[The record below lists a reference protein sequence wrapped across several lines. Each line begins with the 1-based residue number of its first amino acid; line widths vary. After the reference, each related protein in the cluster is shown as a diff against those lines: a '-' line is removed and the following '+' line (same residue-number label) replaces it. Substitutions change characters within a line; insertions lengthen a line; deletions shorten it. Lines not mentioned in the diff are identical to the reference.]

1 MAATIASMSI
11 ATEAIVTPAADEL
24 AKLVLLLPTLVS
36 VPSPVFGA
44 EALVL
49 SVVPVPDSPGVTGL
63 SSGVGT
69 IGSLGSCKTISM
81 GIVFS
86 IVVVFLS
93 GLSPIKLIL
102 FKVLDAIKMAPQ
114 GVQTSLYH
122 SFAIIRMKPYG
133 AIISY
138 NDQCAMYFI
147 HRYDIYEV
155 CITILA

>member
-11 ATEAIVTPAADEL
+11 ATEAIVTLAADEL

-69 IGSLGSCKTISM
+69 IGSLGSCQTTSM

-86 IVVVFLS
+86 MVVVSFL
-93 GLSPIKLIL
+93 GYAQL
-102 FKVLDAIKMAPQ
+102 
-114 GVQTSLYH
+114 
-122 SFAIIRMKPYG
+122 
-133 AIISY
+133 
-138 NDQCAMYFI
+138 N
-147 HRYDIYEV
+147 
-155 CITILA
+155 